1 MSVLVSFS
9 ARTSKLVRGG
19 MGILQLDTSNVRP
32 PPPSLLP
39 SYPTLVL
46 EVLKLVRVN
55 FYLCVFS
62 NCRIVL

>member
-19 MGILQLDTSNVRP
+19 MGILQLDTSNERP

-39 SYPTLVL
+39 SYPALVL

-55 FYLCVFS
+55 FYLSVFS

>member
-9 ARTSKLVRGG
+9 ARTSKLVREG
-19 MGILQLDTSNVRP
+19 MGILQLDTSNER

-39 SYPTLVL
+39 SYPALVL

-55 FYLCVFS
+55 FYPCVFS

>member
-19 MGILQLDTSNVRP
+19 MGILQLDTGNGRP

-39 SYPTLVL
+39 SYPALVL

-55 FYLCVFS
+55 FYLGVFS